1 MHHVT
6 VGFFLCFQLS
16 VVEYDPGTHDLQTTS
31 LHFFEEAALKVMRDL
46 VNKTYHH
53 FEIIWERIL
62 KIDMRIIPL
71 KIARSPCRLFL
82 KDHMYDR
89 DLTQVTT
96 LP

>member
-46 VNKTYHH
+46 VNKTY
-53 FEIIWERIL
+53 
-62 KIDMRIIPL
+62 
-71 KIARSPCRLFL
+71 FL
-82 KDHMYDR
+82 
-89 DLTQVTT
+89 
-96 LP
+96 